1 MANAKQLPSGAWRT
15 QITKTIDGKKVK
27 KSFTVHPNECE
38 GNSKKAKLKSE
49 YLAREWS
56 LTEESNIVHGMTV
69 EQACE
74 RYINDR
80 NKVLSPCTVRE
91 YQNTVK
97 HFAPISTLSVSD
109 IDTPKLQRLIND
121 MSMDVGAKTIKNR
134 ISFLLSVLDYAG
146 IDKKFKVR
154 YPQRNSK
161 KVVSPDIEDVQMYI
175 RAATDF
181 MVPIIHLAAFGS
193 LRRGEICGL
202 REKDISRDMNMITVA
217 GDKILGPNG
226 WEYKPFP
233 KTEDSAR
240 TVQLPKF
247 IIDMIPKKEDPEAF
261 VFDIVPATITDRFAA
276 LSEQLGLPYTFHSL
290 RHFSASFRT
299 DLGIPKKY
307 IQEIG
312 GWVDNSTVLDRVYDN
327 TIGSSR
333 KKYTQITNKFIE
345 ENFHFK
351 EAAN

>member
-15 QITKTIDGKKVK
+15 QISKTIAGEKVK
-27 KSFTVHPNECE
+27 KSFTVHPKDC
-38 GNSKKAKLKSE
+38 GGDSKKAKLKSE

-56 LTEESNIVHGMTV
+56 LFEENNVVHGLTI
-69 EQACE
+69 EQAC
-74 RYINDR
+74 RQYINDR
-80 NKVLSPCTVRE
+80 SNVLSPCTVRE
-91 YQNTVK
+91 YQNTIK
-97 HFAPISTLSVSD
+97 HFAPISHMYISD

-121 MSMDVGAKTIKNR
+121 MSMDVTAKTIKNR

-161 KVVSPDIEDVQMYI
+161 KVLSPDIEDVQMYI
-175 RAATDF
+175 KAATDI
-181 MVPIIHLAAFGS
+181 MVPIIYLGAFGS
-193 LRRGEICGL
+193 LRRGEIGGL
-202 REKDISRDMNMITVA
+202 REKDISRDMNLITVA
-217 GDKILGPNG
+217 GDKILGPDG

-240 TVQLPKF
+240 TIQLPKF

-261 VFDIVPATITDRFAA
+261 VFDIVPSTITERFSA
-276 LSEQLGLPYTFHSL
+276 LSEQLGFQYTFHSL

-312 GWVDNSTVLDRVYDN
+312 GWVDNSSVLDKVYDN

>member
-15 QITKTIDGKKVK
+15 QVTKTIDGKKIK
-27 KSFTVHPNECE
+27 KSFTVHPKDCE

-49 YLAREWS
+49 YLAKEWS
-56 LTEESNIVHGMTV
+56 LTEEISEIHGMTV
-69 EQACE
+69 KQACE
-74 RYINDR
+74 QYINDR
-80 NKVLSPCTVRE
+80 DKVLSPCTVRE
-91 YQNTVK
+91 YRNTIK
-97 HFAPISTLSVSD
+97 HFDSIASLSVND
-109 IDTPKLQRLIND
+109 IDTPKIQRLIND
-121 MSMDVGAKTIKNR
+121 MSMDVTAKTIKNR

-146 IDKKFKVR
+146 VDKKFKVR

-161 KVVSPDIEDVQMYI
+161 KVLSPDIEDVQMYI
-175 RAATDF
+175 KAATNF

-202 REKDISRDMNMITVA
+202 REKDILRDMNMVTVA
-217 GDKILGPNG
+217 GDKILGPDG

-233 KTEDSAR
+233 KTEDSTR
-240 TVQLPKF
+240 TIQLPKF
-247 IIDMIPKKEDPEAF
+247 IIEMIPKKEDPEAF
-261 VFDIVPATITDRFAA
+261 IFDIVPSTITDRFTE
-276 LSEQLGLPYTFHSL
+276 LSKQLGFQYTFHSL

-312 GWVDNSTVLDRVYDN
+312 GWVDNSSVLDKVYDN

-333 KKYTQITNKFIE
+333 KKYAQIANKFIE
-345 ENFHFK
+345 DNFHFE
-351 EAAN
+351 EAAQ